1 MGTSEF
7 ALICLRLFQ
16 LAFSL
21 GKLAFFAT
29 YQRVMLMK
37 RNLTIWLFS
46 LLSLALLWPTGFVSA
61 AETMSRENFGRMV
74 QEAQDPVTRSL
85 LQGMQ
90 VSWQLKDKIEQP
102 FMKKEAQ
109 LGDYQLRISSGLQ
122 LEPKQVQAGL
132 KINF

>member
-1 MGTSEF
+1 
-7 ALICLRLFQ
+7 
-16 LAFSL
+16 
-21 GKLAFFAT
+21 
-29 YQRVMLMK
+29 MK
-37 RNLTIWLFS
+37 RNLTIWLFF
-46 LLSLALLWPTGFVSA
+46 LLSLALLWPAGFVSA

>member
-1 MGTSEF
+1 
-7 ALICLRLFQ
+7 
-16 LAFSL
+16 
-21 GKLAFFAT
+21 
-29 YQRVMLMK
+29 MK
-37 RNLTIWLFS
+37 RNLTILLF
-46 LLSLALLWPTGFVSA
+46 ALLGPTLCWPAARLHA
-61 AETMSRENFGRMV
+61 AEALSRENFERMV

-90 VSWQLKDKIEQP
+90 ASWQLKDKIEQP
-102 FMKKEAQ
+102 FMEKEAQ